1 MSDSQT
7 PAPMDVRP
15 AKAAGARRFSFVW
28 LVPLIALAISLGV
41 AYQNYAARGTVI
53 EISFEGANGIKAGE
67 TVIKYRDVDVGRVES
82 VSFADGLGDVLITAE
97 IDQEIA
103 PYLDDDAQFWV
114 VQPDVSLRG
123 VTGLSTVLSGVYI
136 EGTWD
141 DEADVQQYAFTGL
154 EEPPLIRQNQQ
165 GTLIVLRSRD
175 GSSLADGAPILHKG
189 IQVGYLETP
198 RLAPDGQSV
207 TVDAFI
213 EAPFDRRVTTSTRF
227 WDASGFTVTV
237 GASGL
242 AVNVG
247 SLASLIEGG
256 IAFDTIVSGGTPI
269 RDGQI
274 FDIFTDEDSARSSL
288 FADPDRPVLNIAVL
302 FDGSVNGLSRGSDVR
317 FQGVR
322 VGEVTDLAAVV
333 VEDRGGPRVQLRTVL
348 AIEPG
353 RLGMNEN
360 ATPDDALSLL
370 QSFAQQGL
378 RARLTTG
385 NILSGALVVEL
396 VDVPNAAP
404 AELDATAQPYALFPT
419 TDNAITDV
427 ANRAEDVL
435 TRINDLPIEELM
447 QGAIDLMESVERLT
461 NDESL
466 RQVPVELTGL
476 LADTRALVGSE
487 DVQGVPA
494 DVRGA
499 IADVNAQV
507 ATLIGD
513 IQGLVGSDD
522 VKAVPIEINALIG
535 EMNAIVD
542 EITQA
547 QLADKLVATLDNAN
561 GLVAN
566 LDTAT
571 QGLPAITEELAALTS
586 KANALELEALVAEAT
601 ATLDSINALVGSEST
616 QDIPASL
623 SNALDEMA
631 LFLTEVREGGA
642 INNVNAAL
650 ASASQA
656 AQAIE
661 TSVAGLPALSNRANA
676 LVAQTEAVIAGYG
689 ERSRFSAETLA
700 TLREVQAAADSISAL
715 ARAIQRNPNSLLTGR

>member
-1 MSDSQT
+1 
-7 PAPMDVRP
+7 
-15 AKAAGARRFSFVW
+15 
-28 LVPLIALAISLGV
+28 
-41 AYQNYAARGTVI
+41 
-53 EISFEGANGIKAGE
+53 
-67 TVIKYRDVDVGRVES
+67 
-82 VSFADGLGDVLITAE
+82 
-97 IDQEIA
+97 
-103 PYLDDDAQFWV
+103 
-114 VQPDVSLRG
+114 
-123 VTGLSTVLSGVYI
+123 
-136 EGTWD
+136 
-141 DEADVQQYAFTGL
+141 
-154 EEPPLIRQNQQ
+154 
-165 GTLIVLRSRD
+165 
-175 GSSLADGAPILHKG
+175 
-189 IQVGYLETP
+189 
-198 RLAPDGQSV
+198 
-207 TVDAFI
+207 
-213 EAPFDRRVTTSTRF
+213 
-227 WDASGFTVTV
+227 
-237 GASGL
+237 
-242 AVNVG
+242 
-247 SLASLIEGG
+247 
-256 IAFDTIVSGGTPI
+256 
-269 RDGQI
+269 
-274 FDIFTDEDSARSSL
+274 
-288 FADPDRPVLNIAVL
+288 
-302 FDGSVNGLSRGSDVR
+302 
-317 FQGVR
+317 
-322 VGEVTDLAAVV
+322 
-333 VEDRGGPRVQLRTVL
+333 
-348 AIEPG
+348 
-353 RLGMNEN
+353 MNEN